1 MGHSEEDIKLAVKR
15 ISNIIKND
23 KAKIICVNVGD
34 ENTIYLELENGMNFE
49 LSASEV
55 MYQAD
60 EERAS
65 VDKFDRDDVIQE
77 IADDYIEKVR
87 SDIFEG
93 DTSFLNDII
102 IGNGM
107 KTLNDLTNK
116 ELALEYKELFNKD
129 IIIND

>member
-65 VDKFDRDDVIQE
+65 VEKFDRDDIIQE